1 MAAADHL
8 CPVKDFKFSNEKPI
22 WLTNDLIAI
31 MKETDRCLRQCSASK
46 TEGDK
51 VKMRKARHL
60 ANISVKMA
68 RGDYTMEQLNT
79 HKTNSKEIME
89 KYC

>member
-8 CPVKDFKFSNEKPI
+8 CPVKDFKFSNEKLI
-22 WLTNDLIAI
+22 WL
-31 MKETDRCLRQCSASK
+31 RFSASK
-46 TEGDK
+46 TEEDK

-68 RGDYTMEQLNT
+68 RGDYTMEPFNT
-79 HKTNSKEIME
+79 HKTNS
-89 KYC
+89 